1 MNPNQ
6 GPEQQLFGEGLD
18 GLPDELNE
26 ALVA

>member
-6 GPEQQLFGEGLD
+6 GPEQQLLAEGLD